1 MCLVPA
7 FFHYLDSNTGK
18 RQRET
23 ERERVN
29 VTCMLLLPLG
39 VLEMVSVATNDSN
52 VGNVINHLAWK
63 IQNTGVRT
71 ERERYS
77 KIMSFFLY
85 FPPSLP

>member
-1 MCLVPA
+1 M
-7 FFHYLDSNTGK
+7 
-18 RQRET
+18 
-23 ERERVN
+23 N

-71 ERERYS
+71 EREREKIKRERYS
-77 KIMSFFLY
+77 KIVIFLV
-85 FPPSLP
+85 FPSLPPLG

>member
-1 MCLVPA
+1 M
-7 FFHYLDSNTGK
+7 
-18 RQRET
+18 
-23 ERERVN
+23 N

-71 ERERYS
+71 ERERED
-77 KIMSFFLY
+77 KEREIQ
-85 FPPSLP
+85 

>member
-1 MCLVPA
+1 MNATCL
-7 FFHYLDSNTGK
+7 
-18 RQRET
+18 
-23 ERERVN
+23 
-29 VTCMLLLPLG
+29 LLLPLG

-71 ERERYS
+71 ERERDTV
-77 KIMSFFLY
+77 KLSFFLY